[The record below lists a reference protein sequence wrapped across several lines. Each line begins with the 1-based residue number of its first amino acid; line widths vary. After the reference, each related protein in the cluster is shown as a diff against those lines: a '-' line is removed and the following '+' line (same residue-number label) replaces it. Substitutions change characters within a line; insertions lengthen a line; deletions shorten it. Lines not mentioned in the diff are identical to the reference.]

1 MRELKRMTLVHVHTN
16 KNPQAHL
23 RTTQIASKDKNL
35 LPEVKQEMTSCDIPT
50 SEEIIWP
57 QGIRPYLQRSPD

>member
-1 MRELKRMTLVHVHTN
+1 MRALKRMTLVHVHTN

-35 LPEVKQEMTSCDIPT
+35 RPEVKPEVASCDTPT

-57 QGIRPYLQRSPD
+57 QGLRPYFQRTPD